1 MKMTIYVPDDLAAE
15 VKDKLGDTNVSAVCQ
30 AALRDELSR
39 QKARAEVTEEGFK
52 RVEVFLDEQAGGD
65 YLAFQGREIGYSEHK
80 DQTAYLTPK
89 GAIAVYASDDQRLH
103 IYEGYNAFL
112 DSNPPNELAEG
123 VAESLGE
130 KYVKVLDI

>member
-65 YLAFQGREIGYSEHK
+65 YLAFQGREIGYSEYK

>member
-39 QKARAEVTEEGFK
+39 QKARAELTEEGFK

-89 GAIAVYASDDQRLH
+89 GAIAVYSSDDQRLH
-103 IYEGYNAFL
+103 VYEGYNAFL